1 MHVEALYIDSANQL
15 ARAAV
20 DVDARFGRAGPTV
33 GVQLLL
39 IAVDGCS
46 NQSSCPH
53 VCAIVG
59 RRWDV
64 PTYSTA
70 VRRPHHI
77 VVLELEVLVK
87 DSLVKLHFPV
97 ELVADLLPV
106 GCWLGHGW
114 SLLSGY
120 HGANLSEAWCA
131 CMELLV
137 EVIACAHRGC
147 HLTSTPHMN
156 CSTIDYHL
164 WISLVTLAGYI
175 LVYYP
180 TAFEPNL
187 NPTPSLMHS

>member
-20 DVDARFGRAGPTV
+20 DVDAGLG
-33 GVQLLL
+33 GSCWLKGDQLLL

-114 SLLSGY
+114 SR
-120 HGANLSEAWCA
+120 LSEAWCA

-147 HLTSTPHMN
+147 HITSTRHMK
-156 CSTIDYHL
+156 CSTVDYHL
-164 WISLVTLAGYI
+164 WISLVILAGYI

-180 TAFEPNL
+180 TAFEPNQ